1 MAISEKA
8 TKFWAQ
14 VCLDTKIA
22 FVNCMPAFIA
32 SDKEW
37 AQKFTDKNIP
47 IIGDDIKGQVGAT
60 IVHRTLAR
68 LCDERGTKIEKT
80 YQINVGGNTD
90 FLNMKE
96 QERLV
101 SKKISKTESVQSQ
114 LTDRLDDDV
123 ITNQKSTLKIT
134 NESGSGV
141 LGTSEPRILRSQAID
156 SGEDKTTAS
165 SSFCF
170 SVSQTIFFLSME
182 DFPE

>member
-1 MAISEKA
+1 M
-8 TKFWAQ
+8 T
-14 VCLDTKIA
+14 
-22 FVNCMPAFIA
+22 AFIA

-114 LTDRLDDDV
+114 LTYILDDEH
-123 ITNQKSTLKIT
+123 KLFSST
-134 NESGSGV
+134 
-141 LGTSEPRILRSQAID
+141 
-156 SGEDKTTAS
+156 
-165 SSFCF
+165 F
-170 SVSQTIFFLSME
+170 STHR
-182 DFPE
+182 